1 MILYENLGF
10 CACAQDAEIFKK
22 RGSYDMIPHGKEIKV
37 FTGSSNPELA
47 DMICKNLGISLGK
60 STVTA
65 FADGECSIS
74 INEPVRGVD
83 VFIVQSTCKPV
94 NDSLMELLVMIDA
107 MKRASAGRITA
118 VIPYFGYARQDRK
131 AKGRD
136 PISAKLVANM
146 IEAAG
151 ADRVLTMDLHAAQ
164 IQGFFDI
171 PVDNLLSNPIF
182 VKYYM
187 SKFEHPEEMV
197 VVSPDVGSV
206 ARSRTFANKMG
217 MNLAIV
223 DKRREKANQCEVMNV
238 IGDVKGKKCILF
250 DDMVDTA
257 GSLCNAAKAI
267 VEIGGATE
275 VYACATHGVLSGPA
289 NERIA
294 NSCIKELTFLNT
306 IPPLEGACSKI
317 KYLDVS
323 PIFADAIQRIYE
335 ENSMSVLF

>member
-1 MILYENLGF
+1 
-10 CACAQDAEIFKK
+10 
-22 RGSYDMIPHGKEIKV
+22 MIPHGKEIKV
-37 FTGSSNPELA
+37 FTGSSNPDLA

-131 AKGRD
+131 AKARD
-136 PISAKLVANM
+136 PISAKLVANLLTV
-146 IEAAG
+146 AG

-171 PVDNLLSNPIF
+171 PVDNLYGAPLF
-182 VKYYM
+182 ATHYLRRFGYGR
-187 SKFEHPEEMV
+187 EDMV

-206 ARSRTFANKMG
+206 ARARTFAQKLG

-223 DKRREKANQCEVMNV
+223 DKRREKANSSEVMNI
-238 IGDVKGKKCILF
+238 IGNVEGKTCLLL

-257 GSLCNAAKAI
+257 GSLCGAAKAI
-267 VEIGGATE
+267 VEVGGAKE
-275 VYACATHGVLSGPA
+275 VYACASHGVLSGPA
-289 NERIA
+289 IDRI
-294 NSCIKELTFLNT
+294 NDSVIDELLLLDS
-306 IPPLEGACSKI
+306 IPYPKDKPACDKI
-317 KYLDVS
+317 HYLPVA
-323 PIFADAIQRIYE
+323 PMFAEAINRIYE
-335 ENSMSVLF
+335 EMSISSLFE